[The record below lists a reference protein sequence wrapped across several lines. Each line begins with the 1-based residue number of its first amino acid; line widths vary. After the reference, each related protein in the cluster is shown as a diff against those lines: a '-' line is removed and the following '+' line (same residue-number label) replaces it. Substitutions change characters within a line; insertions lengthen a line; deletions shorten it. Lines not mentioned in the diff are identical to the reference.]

1 MAGLFILYVTSSL
14 VNLLFLQ
21 QIYKR
26 FREKNVLDGNSI
38 LEERC
43 HLLRCEAS
51 SLAAELAYVEAL
63 FRVLTGM

>member
-43 HLLRCEAS
+43 HLLRCESS

>member
-1 MAGLFILYVTSSL
+1 MAGLFMQNVTSSL

-26 FREKNVLDGNSI
+26 FREKYVLDGNSI

-43 HLLRCEAS
+43 HLLRCES
-51 SLAAELAYVEAL
+51 TSLAAELAYVEAL
-63 FRVLTGM
+63 FRVLTGV